1 MFEKQ
6 QLIFLAGF
14 AGPNIYLRTLNALRS
29 GIEEEV
35 AFALHHLVKI
45 SHERGDKFRFQAFVG
60 FAEGL
65 IEQGLKIGSLFY
77 DVDWKISWL
86 GYASDEVRNIEIL
99 NGIDGTPDIIDRV
112 SKLTALD
119 VSTEL
124 QTHTFQH
131 RLQKCTEAGLVL
143 RNMSMLTENA
153 GYLSEQWPLRDLLSI
168 ILSLPPLDCV
178 IELKHYALDLVE
190 QLTKFWTFEPD
201 DPLYTLLLKQF
212 EDGQDRGAIL
222 TTLRAMCRIS
232 MNLEEP
238 NRLQGIPV
246 KIIASLMDWVL
257 LDDDELCEAC
267 LDFFYQYTAVSEN
280 VAMMLDK
287 VGEGAIP
294 LHSFIRSLARLLL
307 HNSGSTVSRRLVAE
321 SQEAE
326 PNDDVPEVPQD
337 LLEQLIT
344 ISEPERSSTW
354 LRTCFEEHAES
365 YMTQI
370 KLWQAYQNRFQLFSN
385 PSKPLLQAAEFIK
398 NISATFTGTSAQVV
412 TTENPPKFIIKGIRP
427 RRAPKDTKGRPYI
440 PCLWT
445 NPSNKQDQATKE
457 TCGSFYNKPE
467 QLFTHIVKD
476 HIGLTWDASEGK
488 WEFDKLRRHAKELKY
503 RFSCHW
509 ADCRHF
515 GKGIDSP
522 FKVGMHVKTHLPS
535 KSDTATEKCK
545 HSTAKRRKV
554 SDKEASIKADKRFE
568 KYIGKDLP
576 PIYQEFGWNNTAMDE
591 RGNATGLPLTAVLVL
606 RNLARTVP
614 RAVSGVGSDGSTKAW
629 MEQLFVPMMEQFYH
643 VVAVNKVLA
652 PNVYDLLETIDK
664 SMDS

>member
-1 MFEKQ
+1 
-6 QLIFLAGF
+6 
-14 AGPNIYLRTLNALRS
+14 
-29 GIEEEV
+29 
-35 AFALHHLVKI
+35 
-45 SHERGDKFRFQAFVG
+45 
-60 FAEGL
+60 
-65 IEQGLKIGSLFY
+65 
-77 DVDWKISWL
+77 
-86 GYASDEVRNIEIL
+86 
-99 NGIDGTPDIIDRV
+99 
-112 SKLTALD
+112 
-119 VSTEL
+119 
-124 QTHTFQH
+124 
-131 RLQKCTEAGLVL
+131 
-143 RNMSMLTENA
+143 MLTENA

-190 QLTKFWTFEPD
+190 QLTKFWTFEAD
-201 DPLYTLLLKQF
+201 DPLYTLLLKQLD
-212 EDGQDRGAIL
+212 DGQDRGAIL

-238 NRLQGIPV
+238 NRLHNIPV
-246 KIIASLMDWVL
+246 KIIASLMDWIL

-267 LDFFYQYTAVSEN
+267 LDFFYQYTAVAEN

-287 VGEGAIP
+287 VDEGVIP
-294 LHSFIRSLARLLL
+294 LHSFIRSLGRLFL
-307 HNSGSTVSRRLVAE
+307 HNSSATVSKRLVAE

-354 LRTCFEEHAES
+354 LRACFEEHTEA

-398 NISATFTGTSAQVV
+398 NISATFSGTSAQVV

-427 RRAPKDTKGRPYI
+427 RRAPKDAKGRAYI

-445 NPSNKQDQATKE
+445 NPSKKPQDQAAKE
-457 TCGSFYNKPE
+457 TCGSFYHNPE

-476 HIGLTWDASEGK
+476 HIGLTWDANEGK

-503 RFSCHW
+503 RFNCHW
-509 ADCRHF
+509 AECQHF

-522 FKVGMHVKTHLPS
+522 YKVGMHVKTHLPS
-535 KSDTATEKCK
+535 HPETATEQFK
-545 HSTAKRRKV
+545 HNTAKRRRI
-554 SDKEASIKADKRFE
+554 SDKEASIKADKHFE
-568 KYIGKDLP
+568 KYVGKDLP

-606 RNLARTVP
+606 RNLARTIP
-614 RAVSGVGSDGSTKAW
+614 RAVTGVESDRSTKTW
-629 MEQLFVPMMEQFYH
+629 MEQLFFPMMGQFYH
-643 VVAVNKVLA
+643 IVAVNKVLA
-652 PNVYDLLETIDK
+652 PNMYDLLETIDK
-664 SMDS
+664 SMES